1 MRERFEEIF
10 EQVQVELDLD
20 WWELYDS
27 DKFDKVVALIVAEF
41 GEEVLESEEYS
52 EWENEMYWDLL
63 ISIHFQKNSWQII
76 IAML

>member
-10 EQVQVELDLD
+10 EQVQIELDLD

-41 GEEVLESEEYS
+41 GKEVLDSDEYS
-52 EWENEMYWDLL
+52 DWVNEMYWDL
-63 ISIHFQKNSWQII
+63 
-76 IAML
+76 

>member
-27 DKFDKVVALIVAEF
+27 DKSDKVVALIVAEF

-52 EWENEMYWDLL
+52 EWENEKYWDL
-63 ISIHFQKNSWQII
+63 
-76 IAML
+76 

>member
-27 DKFDKVVALIVAEF
+27 DKFDTVVALIVAEF
-41 GEEVLESEEYS
+41 GEEVLDSDEYS
-52 EWENEMYWDLL
+52 EWETEMYWDL
-63 ISIHFQKNSWQII
+63 
-76 IAML
+76 

>member
-10 EQVQVELDLD
+10 AQVQLELDLE

-41 GEEVLESEEYS
+41 GEEVLDSEEYIN
-52 EWENEMYWDLL
+52 WENEMYWDL
-63 ISIHFQKNSWQII
+63 
-76 IAML
+76 

>member
-41 GEEVLESEEYS
+41 GEEILDSDEYS
-52 EWENEMYWDLL
+52 DWVNEMYWEL
-63 ISIHFQKNSWQII
+63 
-76 IAML
+76 

>member
-1 MRERFEEIF
+1 MKERFEEIF

-41 GEEVLESEEYS
+41 GEEVLDSDEYS
-52 EWENEMYWDLL
+52 EWENEMYWDL
-63 ISIHFQKNSWQII
+63 
-76 IAML
+76 